1 MQSESTEITIAIIAA
16 SVLFLVFAGFIISF
30 LFFYNQKKRVHYQE
44 LKDQQKR
51 IENEAFRSEMEIR
64 ENTLRHVAEEIH
76 DNVGQIML
84 LAKLNLNKYLI
95 ANPGSDVEETRDIIG
110 EAIHELRGLTK
121 MLNATQVTSMSL
133 FNVIERELLRLKKT
147 GLVETSFTVEG
158 EDSEIDSSKKLIIFR
173 MVQEILQNV
182 MKHSKSTKVS
192 IHLIYD
198 DKFLYLSIEDN
209 GIGFNREDLMNGNNK
224 EKGSG
229 LSNLQNRANVI
240 KAEVSIDSKPQ
251 NGTKVNIKIPL

>member
-30 LFFYNQKKRVHYQE
+30 LFFYNQKKRTHHQE

-95 ANPGSDVEETRDIIG
+95 ANPGSDVEETRNIVG
-110 EAIHELRGLTK
+110 EAIQELRGLTK
-121 MLNATQVTSMSL
+121 MLNANQIISMNLVS
-133 FNVIERELLRLKKT
+133 VIERELIRLKKT
-147 GLVETSFTVEG
+147 GLVETTFNVEG
-158 EDSEIDSSKKLIIFR
+158 EDSEIDSSKKLILFR
-173 MVQEILQNV
+173 MIQEILQNI
-182 MKHSKSTKVS
+182 MKHSKSTKVG
-192 IHLIYD
+192 INLIYD
-198 DKFLYLSIEDN
+198 EKYLYLNIEDN
-209 GIGFNREDLMNGNNK
+209 GIGFDPDELLNK
-224 EKGSG
+224 KNSDKGSG
-229 LSNLQNRANVI
+229 LSNLQNRA
-240 KAEVSIDSKPQ
+240 
-251 NGTKVNIKIPL
+251 